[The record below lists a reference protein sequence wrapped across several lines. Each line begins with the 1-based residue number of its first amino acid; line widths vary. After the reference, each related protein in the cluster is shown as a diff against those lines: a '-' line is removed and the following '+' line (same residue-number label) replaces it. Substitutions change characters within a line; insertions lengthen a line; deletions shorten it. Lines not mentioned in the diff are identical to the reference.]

1 MAKSAHLCLLLKIK
15 VSSWFTAIIY
25 NGIPAITIWY
35 CNKIGNISTVHSLT
49 LLKGLN
55 STISSL
61 FTTMGLSC
69 LLRDN
74 QMELDLDIEPSFFWT
89 IIML

>member
-1 MAKSAHLCLLLKIK
+1 MAKSAYACLLLKIK
-15 VSSWFTAIIY
+15 FSPLFT
-25 NGIPAITIWY
+25 GITYRGAPAETIWC
-35 CNKIGNISTVHSLT
+35 CNKIGNMSTIHSLT
-49 LLKGLN
+49 LLKAWN

-69 LLRDN
+69 LLGDN

>member
-1 MAKSAHLCLLLKIK
+1 MAKSARACLLLKIK
-15 VSSWFTAIIY
+15 VSPWFT
-25 NGIPAITIWY
+25 GITYYGAPAVTIWY
-35 CNKIGNISTVHSLT
+35 CNKIGDISTVHSLT
-49 LLKGLN
+49 LLKAWN